1 MKKTTILP
9 YIFLL
14 IIAAASCGKD
24 SDVNSNSSHTIK
36 SYTEDITAIGGRVVE
51 SYNVNY
57 DEQGRV
63 STIESTS
70 KPGHRMVYKYSAEN
84 SFTYDKFED
93 NKLTY
98 HSINFINSQSLLD
111 STYWYNNM
119 NDTSA
124 SKYLYNEDKKLI
136 KQRQYLIKF
145 QYLPYPVLYNTVF
158 YQYDLKGTLV
168 KEADQGYYET
178 SYAYDKELKNTVQLT
193 PSYFPSNEELPS
205 HTYTTRLGTTL
216 ETKHTYTLDGNNRVI
231 SERQERNDGR
241 VTVMSYTYE

>member
-1 MKKTTILP
+1 MKKTTIFS

-14 IIAAASCGKD
+14 IIAATSCKKD
-24 SDVNSNSSHTIK
+24 SGSGNASNKIK
-36 SYTEDITAIGGRVVE
+36 SYTEDITAIGGHVAE
-51 SYNVNY
+51 TFNVNY

-63 STIESTS
+63 TIIESTT
-70 KPGHRMVYKYSAEN
+70 KPGHRMVYQYSAEN

-93 NKLTY
+93 NKITY

-111 STYWYNNM
+111 STWWYNNM

-124 SKYLYNEDKKLI
+124 SKYIYNADKKLT
-136 KQRQYLIKF
+136 KQKQYIIKF
-145 QYLPYPVLYNTVF
+145 QYLPYPVLYNTVS

-168 KEADQGYYET
+168 KETDQGYYET
-178 SYAYDKELKNTVQLT
+178 SYAYDKELKNTVQLA

-205 HTYTTRLGTTL
+205 HTYTTRLGTTF
-216 ETKHTYTLDGNNRVI
+216 ETKHSYTFDGNNRVI

-241 VTVMSYTYE
+241 ITVMSYTYE